1 MILVAGATGHLG
13 TALVEVLS
21 ARGERVRIL
30 TRDPE
35 RARAHG
41 VRDVEVVQGDVL
53 EPSSLAPAL
62 AGVDTVISA
71 VTGFGPGGGGPE
83 AVDLRGNTN
92 LVAAAEAAG
101 AARFIL
107 VSIHGARADHPLELY
122 RAKFAAEKRLRT
134 SGMAWT
140 IIRPTVFMELW
151 AGIVGNSL
159 IKSGK
164 ATVFGRGDNPI
175 NFVSVRDVARVIELA
190 ITGDQSRGRTLE
202 VGGPENMTLN
212 QMVEVLA
219 SNTDR
224 KAAARHIPLPAL
236 RVISILLRAFRPD
249 IAGLVQAAVLMDTAD
264 MTFDQTNAAGYAEV
278 PTTRLAEILRA
289 ERVLAH

>member
-30 TRDPE
+30 TRNPE
-35 RARAHG
+35 RARALG
-41 VRDVEVVQGDVL
+41 VRDIEVMKGDVR

-71 VTGFGPGGGGPE
+71 VTGFGPGGGGTE

-101 AARFIL
+101 AGRFIL
-107 VSIHGARADHPLELY
+107 VSIHGACADHPLALY

-151 AGIVGNSL
+151 AGIVGDSL
-159 IKSGK
+159 IKGGK

-190 ITGDQSRGRTLE
+190 ITGDQARGRTLD
-202 VGGPENMTLN
+202 VGGPENITIN

-219 SNTDR
+219 ANTDR

-236 RVISILLRAFRPD
+236 RVISTLLRPLRPD
-249 IAGLVQAAVLMDTAD
+249 IAGLIQAAVLMDTAD
-264 MTFDQTNAAGYAEV
+264 MTFDQAHAADHSEV
-278 PTTRLAEILRA
+278 PATGLAVILRA